1 MNSIFEKNK
10 ENLKKFILNKG
21 EKPYRAD
28 QIWRS
33 MYVDLYDN
41 FNDISTIPDKLK
53 KSLNNELEFS
63 PLKLVVKKKSKDKS
77 TDTKMKG
84 SYAFGSLK
92 LSNNIPTAKPK

>member
-10 ENLKKFILNKG
+10 KDLKEFLEKKG

-53 KSLNNELEFS
+53 KSLISELDYS
-63 PLKLVVKKKSKDKS
+63 PLSLVVKKKSKDLS
-77 TDTKMKG
+77 TDK
-84 SYAFGSLK
+84 FLLLSL
-92 LSNNIPTAKPK
+92 IHI

>member
-10 ENLKKFILNKG
+10 ENLEKFILEKG
-21 EKPYRAD
+21 EKSYRAD

-53 KSLNNELEFS
+53 KSLENELEFS

-77 TDTKMKG
+77 TDK
-84 SYAFGSLK
+84 YLWR
-92 LSNNIPTAKPK
+92 LHDNI